1 MSYQNLTPL
10 SSEERTALHLKNA
23 LDSVTLINQLVSE
36 DVRSR
41 EIYDRINA
49 NILHLEIILARDY
62 IIADSTDKTVYT
74 DAILAGQAFV
84 ATLLTE

>member
-36 DVRSR
+36 DVRSK

>member
-41 EIYDRINA
+41 EIYNRINA

>member
-10 SSEERTALHLKNA
+10 SSEERTVLHLKNA

-41 EIYDRINA
+41 EIYNRINA